1 MDKLNIRF
9 TSKMKPIKPINE
21 QFTLCKCYVMALG
34 KNENKTNIPK
44 EAVDDALP
52 SLFNIPVVAHLFADE
67 NGKKHV
73 GGHDME
79 LIVNEKGKL
88 AFRVLTVPYGTVP
101 QQDDVYYEEV
111 VEDDGKVN
119 TYLVAD
125 IILWTGRY
133 PELLDAKYSDEI
145 YFAQSME
152 IIPSETRREEGLL
165 TIKKFQFS
173 ALCLLGKSDNDSENI
188 APCFASAFIEPYD
201 FAAKDETWTKLFGE
215 FKQELAKCF
224 EAQSSGEGGK
234 KLDKELIASILA
246 EYGFTEED
254 LPFEITDDMTEE
266 ELRAKLEELKAEKEK
281 ADEGVAADET
291 IEVVEEKPEEF
302 KKEEESAGIKN
313 YEAGMRWTERG
324 QAICK
329 AFDKHNVYSDDYYES
344 YYLLDFDDKYAYADH
359 IKGGEHIERVQET
372 VRVPYSITDK
382 VAIVD
387 IDSAEKVRLVW
398 LTEEEEAA
406 IAKKDEE
413 FAALAKYKKEKIE
426 EERMKEYAAAISEFS
441 DIAEL
446 DEYKELVKNAMT
458 YSSKEELQKEL
469 YAIRGKNFKLPSN
482 KKPLTER
489 KFSIEFSK
497 DKEKTNDQQ
506 ERAEFMKLYL
516 SKN

>member
-1 MDKLNIRF
+1 MDKLNIGF
-9 TSKMKPIKPINE
+9 TSKIKPIKPINE

-34 KNENKTNIPK
+34 KNKNKTNIPK

-67 NGKKHV
+67 NSKKHV

-79 LIVNEKGKL
+79 LIVNEKGEL
-88 AFRVLTVPYGTVP
+88 AFHVLTVPYGTVP
-101 QQDDVYYEEV
+101 QQDDVHYEEV

-152 IIPSETRREEGLL
+152 IIPSETKSEEGLL
-165 TIKKFQFS
+165 TINKFQFS
-173 ALCLLGKSDNDSENI
+173 ALCLLGKSDNDAENI
-188 APCFASAFIEPYD
+188 APCFASARIEPYD

-246 EYGFTEED
+246 EYGFNEED

-266 ELRAKLEELKAEKEK
+266 ELRAKLDELKAEKAKVNE
-281 ADEGVAADET
+281 EAATDAVSED
-291 IEVVEEKPEEF
+291 V
-302 KKEEESAGIKN
+302 KEEGFNAKEETAGTKN
-313 YEAGMRWTERG
+313 FEAGMRWSEIG
-324 QAICK
+324 QAICE
-329 AFDKHNVYSDDYYES
+329 AFDKHNVYSDDYYEG
-344 YYLLDFDDKYAYADH
+344 YFLLDFDDKYAYADH

-382 VAIVD
+382 VATVD

-413 FAALAKYKKEKIE
+413 FAALVEYKKEKLE
-426 EERMKEYAAAISEFS
+426 EERMREYAATISEFS
-441 DIAEL
+441 DLAEL
-446 DEYKELVKNAMT
+446 DEYKELTKNAMT
-458 YSSKEELQKEL
+458 YASKEDLQKEL
-469 YAIRGKNFKLPSN
+469 YAIRGKNLKLPSN
-482 KKPLTER
+482 KKPLSER
-489 KFSIEFSK
+489 KFSIEFST
-497 DKEKTNDQQ
+497 DKEITNDQQ

-516 SKN
+516 SKK

>member
-1 MDKLNIRF
+1 MDKLNIGF
-9 TSKMKPIKPINE
+9 TSKIKPIKPINE

-34 KNENKTNIPK
+34 KNKNKTNIPK

-67 NGKKHV
+67 NSKKHV

-79 LIVNEKGKL
+79 LIVNEKGEL
-88 AFRVLTVPYGTVP
+88 AFHVLTVPYGTVP
-101 QQDDVYYEEV
+101 QQDDVHYEEV

-152 IIPSETRREEGLL
+152 IIPSETKSEEGLL
-165 TIKKFQFS
+165 TINKFQFS
-173 ALCLLGKSDNDSENI
+173 ALCLLGKSDNDTENI
-188 APCFASAFIEPYD
+188 APCFASARIEPYD

-224 EAQSSGEGGK
+224 EAQSFGEGGK

-246 EYGFTEED
+246 EYGFNEED

-266 ELRAKLEELKAEKEK
+266 ELRAKLDELKAEKAKVNE
-281 ADEGVAADET
+281 EAATDAVSED
-291 IEVVEEKPEEF
+291 V
-302 KKEEESAGIKN
+302 KEEGFNAKEETAGTKN
-313 YEAGMRWTERG
+313 FEAGMRWSERG
-324 QAICK
+324 QAICE
-329 AFDKHNVYSDDYYES
+329 AFDKHNVYSDDYYEG
-344 YYLLDFDDKYAYADH
+344 YFLLDFDDKYAYADH

-382 VAIVD
+382 VATVD
-387 IDSAEKVRLVW
+387 VDSAEIVRLVW

-458 YSSKEELQKEL
+458 YSSKEDLQKEL

>member
-1 MDKLNIRF
+1 MDKLNIGF
-9 TSKMKPIKPINE
+9 TSKIKPIKPINE

-34 KNENKTNIPK
+34 KNKNKTNIPK

-52 SLFNIPVVAHLFADE
+52 SLFNIPVVAHLFTDD
-67 NGKKHV
+67 NSKKRV

-79 LIVNEKGKL
+79 LVVNEKGEL
-88 AFRVLTVPYGTVP
+88 AFNVLTVPYGTVP
-101 QQDDVYYEEV
+101 QQDGVHYEEV

-152 IIPSETRREEGLL
+152 IIPSETKNEEGLL
-165 TIKKFQFS
+165 TINKFQFS
-173 ALCLLGKSDNDSENI
+173 ALCLLGKSDNDAENI
-188 APCFASAFIEPYD
+188 APCFASARVESYD

-254 LPFEITDDMTEE
+254 IPFEITDDMTEE
-266 ELRAKLEELKAEKEK
+266 ELRAKLDELKSEKEK
-281 ADEGVAADET
+281 VNEEAAADAASKD
-291 IEVVEEKPEEF
+291 V
-302 KKEEESAGIKN
+302 KEEGFDAKEETAGTKN
-313 YEAGMRWTERG
+313 FEAGMRWSERG
-324 QAICK
+324 QAIRE
-329 AFDKHNVYSDDYYES
+329 AFDKHNVYSDDYYEG
-344 YYLLDFDDKYAYADH
+344 YFLLDFDDKYAYADH
-359 IKGGEHIERVQET
+359 IKGGEHIERAQET

-382 VAIVD
+382 VATVD

-413 FAALAKYKKEKIE
+413 FAALVEYKKEKLE
-426 EERMKEYAAAISEFS
+426 EERMKEYAATISEFS
-441 DIAEL
+441 DLAEL
-446 DEYKELVKNAMT
+446 DEYKELTKNAMT
-458 YSSKEELQKEL
+458 YASKEDLQKEL
-469 YAIRGKNFKLPSN
+469 YAIRGKNLKLPSN
-482 KKPLTER
+482 KKPLSER
-489 KFSIEFSK
+489 KFSIEFTK
-497 DKEKTNDQQ
+497 GKEITNDQQ

-516 SKN
+516 SK

>member
-1 MDKLNIRF
+1 MDKLNIGF
-9 TSKMKPIKPINE
+9 TSKIKPIKPINE

-52 SLFNIPVVAHLFADE
+52 SLFNIPVVAHLFTDK
-67 NGKKHV
+67 NSKKHV

-79 LIVNEKGKL
+79 LIVNEKGEL
-88 AFRVLTVPYGTVP
+88 AFHILTVPYGTVP
-101 QQDDVYYEEV
+101 QQDDVHYEEV

-152 IIPSETRREEGLL
+152 IIPSETKTEEGLL

-188 APCFASAFIEPYD
+188 APCFASARIEPYD

-246 EYGFTEED
+246 AYGFNEED

-281 ADEGVAADET
+281 ANEEVATDVATE
-291 IEVVEEKPEEF
+291 EVEEESFEE
-302 KKEEESAGIKN
+302 KEESAGTKN
-313 YEAGMRWTERG
+313 FEVGMRWSERG
-324 QAICK
+324 QAICE
-329 AFDKHNVYSDDYYES
+329 AFDEHNVYSDDYYEG
-344 YYLLDFDDKYAYADH
+344 YFLLDFDDKYAYADH

-382 VAIVD
+382 VATVD

-413 FAALAKYKKEKIE
+413 FAALVEYKKEKLE
-426 EERMKEYAAAISEFS
+426 EERMKEYAATISEFS
-441 DIAEL
+441 DLAEL
-446 DEYKELVKNAMT
+446 DEYKELTKNAMT
-458 YSSKEELQKEL
+458 YASKEDLQKEL
-469 YAIRGKNFKLPSN
+469 YAIRGKNLKLPSN
-482 KKPLTER
+482 KKPLSER

-497 DKEKTNDQQ
+497 GEEITKDQQ

-516 SKN
+516 SK

>member
-1 MDKLNIRF
+1 MDKLNIGF
-9 TSKMKPIKPINE
+9 TSKIKPIKPINK

-34 KNENKTNIPK
+34 KNKNKSNIPK

-52 SLFNIPVVAHLFADE
+52 SLFNIPVVAHLFTDE
-67 NGKKHV
+67 NGKRHV
-73 GGHDME
+73 GEHDME
-79 LIVNEKGKL
+79 LIVNEKGEL
-88 AFRVLTVPYGTVP
+88 AFHVLTVPYGTVP
-101 QQDDVYYEEV
+101 QQDDVHYEEV

-152 IIPSETRREEGLL
+152 IIPSETKNEEGLL
-165 TIKKFQFS
+165 TINKFQFS
-173 ALCLLGKSDNDSENI
+173 ALCLLGKSDNDAENI
-188 APCFASAFIEPYD
+188 APCFASARVESYD

-246 EYGFTEED
+246 EYGFNEED

-266 ELRAKLEELKAEKEK
+266 ELRAKLDELKAEKEK
-281 ADEGVAADET
+281 VNEEAATDAASKD
-291 IEVVEEKPEEF
+291 V
-302 KKEEESAGIKN
+302 KEEGFDVKEETAGTKN
-313 YEAGMRWTERG
+313 FGAGMRWSERG
-324 QAICK
+324 QAICE
-329 AFDKHNVYSDDYYES
+329 AFDKHNVYSDDYYEG
-344 YYLLDFDDKYAYADH
+344 YFLVDFDDKYAYADH

-382 VAIVD
+382 VATVD
-387 IDSAEKVRLVW
+387 TDSAEKVRLVW

-413 FAALAKYKKEKIE
+413 FAALVEYKKEKLE
-426 EERMKEYAAAISEFS
+426 EERMKEYAATISEFS
-441 DIAEL
+441 DLAEL
-446 DEYKELVKNAMT
+446 DEYKELTKNAMT
-458 YSSKEELQKEL
+458 YASKEDLQKEL
-469 YAIRGKNFKLPSN
+469 YAIRGKNLKLPSN
-482 KKPLTER
+482 KKPLSER

-497 DKEKTNDQQ
+497 DKEITNDQQ

-516 SKN
+516 SK

>member
-1 MDKLNIRF
+1 MDKLNIGF
-9 TSKMKPIKPINE
+9 TSKVKPIKPINE

-67 NGKKHV
+67 NSKKHV

-79 LIVNEKGKL
+79 LIVNEKGEL
-88 AFRVLTVPYGTVP
+88 AFHVLTVPYGTVP
-101 QQDDVYYEEV
+101 QQDDVHYEEV

-152 IIPSETRREEGLL
+152 IIPYETKSEEGLL
-165 TIKKFQFS
+165 TINKFQFS
-173 ALCLLGKSDNDSENI
+173 ALCLLGKSDNDAENI
-188 APCFASAFIEPYD
+188 APCFASARIEPYD

-246 EYGFTEED
+246 EYGFNEED

-266 ELRAKLEELKAEKEK
+266 ELRAKLDELKAEKEK
-281 ADEGVAADET
+281 VNEET
-291 IEVVEEKPEEF
+291 ATDAVSKDV
-302 KKEEESAGIKN
+302 KEEGFNAKEETAGTKN
-313 YEAGMRWTERG
+313 FEAGMRWSERG
-324 QAICK
+324 QAICE
-329 AFDKHNVYSDDYYES
+329 AFDKHNVYSDDYYEG
-344 YYLLDFDDKYAYADH
+344 YFLLDFDDKYAYADH

-372 VRVPYSITDK
+372 VRVPYSITDE
-382 VAIVD
+382 VATVD

-398 LTEEEEAA
+398 LTKEEEAA

-482 KKPLTER
+482 KKPLVER

-497 DKEKTNDQQ
+497 DKEETNDQQ
-506 ERAEFMKLYL
+506 ERAEFMKMYL
-516 SKN
+516 SK